1 MAETNPVVVV
11 VEKKRGEER
20 SGRRLDLRLRSRNC
34 VRGLEIGVG
43 VLVALI
49 GLIVILVLRLMWKMR
64 SVRRGSLLRCC
75 R

>member
-1 MAETNPVVVV
+1 MVERNPAVVAVGN
-11 VEKKRGEER
+11 KRGEER
-20 SGRRLDLRLRSRNC
+20 TGRLLGSRLRSRNC

-43 VLVALI
+43 SLVALI
-49 GLIVILVLRLMWKMR
+49 GLIAILVLRLMSKMR